1 MFTTPYAK
9 PKPNWLLADY
19 WMAWRFDA
27 HMPIFEQ
34 NGCNPENHSFKLPD
48 AEYYVGLNAFEARQ

>member
-1 MFTTPYAK
+1 
-9 PKPNWLLADY
+9 
-19 WMAWRFDA
+19 MAWRFDA